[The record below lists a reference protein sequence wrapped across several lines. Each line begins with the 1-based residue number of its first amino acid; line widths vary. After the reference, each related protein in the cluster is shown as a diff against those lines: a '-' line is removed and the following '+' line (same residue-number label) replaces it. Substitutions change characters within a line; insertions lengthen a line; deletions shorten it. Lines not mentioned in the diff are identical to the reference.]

1 VIALRLIAMTL
12 QNPTTPHPSSS
23 KKQKVQGITLSVK
36 EWEEMLLGQ
45 KEIISKENEEKVI
58 DILQNICKEV
68 RNTNKN
74 KKTRLLADCNLE
86 QVITSTHIDIKQSAA
101 IVASL
106 LEEEILIAQL
116 FEVALCNGITDW

>member
-1 VIALRLIAMTL
+1 
-12 QNPTTPHPSSS
+12 
-23 KKQKVQGITLSVK
+23 
-36 EWEEMLLGQ
+36 MLLGQ